1 MTEDSQTL
9 IVNIAEAKAQ
19 LSRLIDRV
27 CRGEKVVIARNNQP
41 VADLVVH
48 VPAERREL
56 GIFRGR
62 LEAPPEMLAGESQSD
77 PEIEEMF
84 YGPNDSRP

>member
-1 MTEDSQTL
+1 MNKDDNPL

-48 VPAERREL
+48 VPSERGEL

-62 LEAPPEMLAGESQSD
+62 LEVPPEMLAGESGPD

-84 YGPNDSRP
+84 YGPDDGDR